1 MRRRIGVLLFLEV
14 ACLTM
19 FVPVAN
25 AYVDPGA
32 GSFVFQAMIGGLL
45 AAGVV
50 VKVFWK
56 RFTTLMPWRRH
67 DGDTP

>member
-56 RFTTLMPWRRH
+56 RLTTLIPWRRH

>member
-1 MRRRIGVLLFLEV
+1 MLLLLEA

-56 RFTTLMPWRRH
+56 RLTTLIPWRRH
-67 DGDTP
+67 DRDTP

>member
-1 MRRRIGVLLFLEV
+1 MLLLLEA

-19 FVPVAN
+19 FVPIAN

-56 RFTTLMPWRRH
+56 RLTTLIPWRRH
-67 DGDTP
+67 DRDTP